1 MKAARWTNALDKPL
15 ARPAT
20 AWWRR
25 WWHRAPAEGAGL
37 LGTDALTGLPDREG
51 LLAQALALQVRARQL
66 DAAQPM
72 GLLLIEFDDTP
83 ALVARHGVAQAEAA
97 VQALSMAL
105 RRGIRQGDLIGR
117 WAAGAFMVVLPP
129 VDPRELRLIGERLRA
144 QALAHEL
151 RAQADDS
158 LVPLA
163 VHVGASNAALDEP
176 LGAALARSELALQ
189 NAAPRMGRSE
199 RVSVV
204 LR

>member
-1 MKAARWTNALDKPL
+1 MKAARWTTALD
-15 ARPAT
+15 RPPERPIST
-20 AWWRR
+20 WWRR
-25 WWHRAPAEGAGL
+25 WWRRAPTQGAGL
-37 LGTDALTGLPDREG
+37 LGTDALTGLPDRDG

-66 DAAQPM
+66 AAVRPM

-83 ALVARHGVAQAEAA
+83 ALVAQHGVAVAESA

-144 QALAHEL
+144 LAVATEL
-151 RAQADDS
+151 RAGEGSS
-158 LVPLA
+158 LVPLS
-163 VHVGASNAALDEP
+163 VHVGASSAALDEP
-176 LGAALARSELALQ
+176 LGAALARSELALH
-189 NAAPRMGRSE
+189 NAAPRMGRRE

>member
-1 MKAARWTNALDKPL
+1 MKVARWTTALDKPL
-15 ARPAT
+15 ARPAAT
-20 AWWRR
+20 WWRR
-25 WWHRAPAEGAGL
+25 WWKRVPPESAGL
-37 LGTDALTGLPDREG
+37 LGTDALTGLPDRDG
-51 LLAQALALQVRARQL
+51 LLAQAVALQVRARQL
-66 DAAQPM
+66 DAARPM

-83 ALVARHGVAQAEAA
+83 ALVAQHGVAVAELA

-129 VDPRELRLIGERLRA
+129 VDPRDLRMIGERLRA
-144 QALAHEL
+144 LAVAAEV
-151 RAQADDS
+151 RSVADGS
-158 LVPLA
+158 LVPLS
-163 VHVGASNAALDEP
+163 VHVGASSAALDEP

>member
-1 MKAARWTNALDKPL
+1 MKAAHWTTALDEPL
-15 ARPAT
+15 PRPGT
-20 AWWRR
+20 TWWRR
-25 WWHRAPAEGAGL
+25 WWRRATTDGAGL
-37 LGTDALTGLPDREG
+37 LATDALTGLPDRDG

-66 DAAQPM
+66 DAARPM

-83 ALVARHGVAQAEAA
+83 ALVAQHGVAVAESA
-97 VQALSMAL
+97 VQAMSMAL

-144 QALAHEL
+144 AAMTCEL
-151 RAQADDS
+151 RASDGS
-158 LVPLA
+158 LVPLS
-163 VHVGASNAALDEP
+163 VHVGASSAALDEP